1 MPGPVEFE
9 VHCCFPSFEV
19 LKPWMNGSLK
29 VQKKVGMPCILWQG
43 TQPMNYATPVSKIHQ
58 QISAQKLEA
67 SLASLPWPP
76 PQEVAGILVQPCCK
90 LGFSFEVLH
99 VYSSQRRRLCA
110 LLFTLRFPY
119 AGKLVVC
126 VRPLLEKSC
135 WRASPRHQGLIVN
148 TELSPPFTDE
158 IADVDVHSCTC
169 IA

>member
-1 MPGPVEFE
+1 MDEWESQSAEESWYAMHSLARNPTHELCNP
-9 VHCCFPSFEV
+9 CLKDPST
-19 LKPWMNGSLK
+19 NIG
-29 VQKKVGMPCILWQG
+29 
-43 TQPMNYATPVSKIHQ
+43 A
-58 QISAQKLEA
+58 KLEA